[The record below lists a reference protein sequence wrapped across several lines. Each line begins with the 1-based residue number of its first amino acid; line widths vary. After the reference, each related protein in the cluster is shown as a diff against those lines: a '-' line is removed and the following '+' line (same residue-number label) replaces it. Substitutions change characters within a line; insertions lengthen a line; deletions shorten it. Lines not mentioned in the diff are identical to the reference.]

1 MFDIEPIVD
10 CKNELGECPIWCAKE
25 NVLWWIDISK
35 PSLFRFNPQTKQTNE
50 WSLPKAIGSFALR
63 KSGGFLMGFRKG
75 IANMQSPD
83 SPVEWMDLPSD
94 LHPDG
99 RFNDGKCDALG
110 RFWVGTMDKN
120 VTEPIGEL
128 YRFDL
133 QLKPTKMDNG
143 FTISNGISWSPDN
156 KTMYFADSPA
166 RKIYAYDFDLAQ
178 GAIANRRVFA
188 AFDETP
194 GRPDGCTVDSEG
206 FIWSA
211 RVRGGRID
219 RYDPAGKIERS
230 IVMPVSRPTSLVF
243 GGPSMETLFVTTSTL
258 TLTTEDLTKQPYAGA
273 IFAIETGIKGHL
285 EHAFAG

>member
-1 MFDIEPIVD
+1 
-10 CKNELGECPIWCAKE
+10 
-25 NVLWWIDISK
+25 
-35 PSLFRFNPQTKQTNE
+35 
-50 WSLPKAIGSFALR
+50 
-63 KSGGFLMGFRKG
+63 MGFRKG
-75 IANMQSPD
+75 IATMQSPD